1 MSAVARGPAAPEPQ
15 ADPPVVHGTLRLL
28 GILALVLGA
37 VAALVAFVTPM
48 RTPVATGVLA
58 AVGTLAIV
66 LGGLVQAAARRTG
79 HRPSGPATAGL
90 MLGVAALGILAVSF
104 VPAAVGLEITG

>member
-1 MSAVARGPAAPEPQ
+1 MSAVARGPAAPDPQ
-15 ADPPVVHGTLRLL
+15 ADPPVVQGALRLL
-28 GILALVLGA
+28 GFLALALGA
-37 VAALVAFVTPM
+37 VAAVVAFVTPV
-48 RTPVATGVLA
+48 RPPAATGVLSVLGVL
-58 AVGTLAIV
+58 AVV

-104 VPAAVGLEITG
+104 VPAAVGDAMAG

>member
-1 MSAVARGPAAPEPQ
+1 
-15 ADPPVVHGTLRLL
+15 
-28 GILALVLGA
+28 VLGA
-37 VAALVAFVTPM
+37 IAAVVAFATPM
-48 RTPVATGVLA
+48 RPAAATGALA
-58 AVGTLAIV
+58 ALGVVAV
-66 LGGLVQAAARRTG
+66 ALGGLVQALARRTG